1 MIMKRDFFKGIKED
15 YSKCFKFIKSSKNF
29 IYLGIIIFFAFAIFG
44 LFVNLPVEISNQ
56 ILDYFKELV
65 EKTKDYGAGEMISFI
80 FLNNLQASFFGMIL
94 GVFIGIF
101 PLINLFGNGFV
112 LGFAAKLAIAQEGV
126 GSLWR
131 ILPHGIFELPAIFIA
146 LGLGMRLGTF
156 VSEKKGKKWKTL
168 KINFKESLRTFVLV
182 ILPLLI
188 VAAIIEGLLI
198 VLS

>member
-1 MIMKRDFFKGIKED
+1 MKRNFLKIMKED
-15 YSKCFKFIKSSKNF
+15 YSKCFKFIKISKNF
-29 IYLGIIIFFAFAIFG
+29 IYLGILIFFAFVLLG
-44 LFVNLPVEISNQ
+44 LFVNLPVEIANQ
-56 ILDYFKELV
+56 ILDYFRELV

-80 FLNNLQASFFGMIL
+80 FFNNLQASFFGMIF
-94 GVFIGIF
+94 GVFLGIF

-112 LGFAAKLAIAQEGV
+112 LGFAAKLSITQEGI

-146 LGLGMRLGTF
+146 LGIGMKLGTF
-156 VSEKKGKKWKTL
+156 VSEKKGRRWKIL
-168 KINFKESLRTFVLV
+168 KINFKESLRTFILV

>member
-1 MIMKRDFFKGIKED
+1 MKRCFFSDLKKD
-15 YSKCFKFIKSSKNF
+15 YLECFKFIKSSKNF
-29 IYLGIIIFFAFAIFG
+29 IYLGILIFFAFALLG

-65 EKTKDYGAGEMISFI
+65 EKTKDYTGGQMISFI
-80 FLNNLQASFFGMIL
+80 FFNNLEASFFGMIF
-94 GVFIGIF
+94 GVFLGIY
-101 PLINLFGNGFV
+101 PLMNLFGNGFV
-112 LGFAAKLAIAQEGV
+112 LGFAAKLSIAQEGV

-156 VSEKKGKKWKTL
+156 ISEKKGKRWKNL
-168 KINFKESLRTFVLV
+168 KKNFIESLRVFVLV

-198 VLS
+198 MLS

>member
-1 MIMKRDFFKGIKED
+1 MKRDFFKELRED
-15 YSKCFKFIKSSKNF
+15 YSKCFKFIKISKNF
-29 IYLGIIIFFAFAIFG
+29 IYLGILIFFAFALLG

-56 ILDYFKELV
+56 ILNYFKELV
-65 EKTKDYGAGEMISFI
+65 DKTKDYTGGQMVSFI
-80 FLNNLQASFFGMIL
+80 FFNNLQASFLGMIL
-94 GVFIGIF
+94 GIFIGIF

-112 LGFAAKLAIAQEGV
+112 LGFAARLAIAQEGV

-146 LGLGMRLGTF
+146 LGLGMKLGTF
-156 VSEKKGKKWKTL
+156 VSEKKNRWKILKK
-168 KINFKESLRTFVLV
+168 NFVESLRVFVLV

-188 VAAIIEGLLI
+188 IAAIIEGLLI

>member
-1 MIMKRDFFKGIKED
+1 MKRNFFKELKED
-15 YSKCFKFIKSSKNF
+15 YSKSFKFIKLSKNF
-29 IYLGIIIFFAFAIFG
+29 IYLGILIFFAFVLLG
-44 LFVNLPVEISNQ
+44 LFVNLPVEISSQ
-56 ILDYFKELV
+56 ILNYFKELV
-65 EKTKDYGAGEMISFI
+65 DKTKDYTGGQMISFI
-80 FLNNLQASFFGMIL
+80 FFNNLQASFLGMIL

-101 PLINLFGNGFV
+101 PLLNLFGNGFI
-112 LGFAAKLAIAQEGV
+112 LGFAANLAIAQDGV

-146 LGLGMRLGTF
+146 LGLGMKLGTF
-156 VSEKKGKKWKTL
+156 VSEKKNRWKILKK
-168 KINFKESLRTFVLV
+168 NFGESLRVFVLI